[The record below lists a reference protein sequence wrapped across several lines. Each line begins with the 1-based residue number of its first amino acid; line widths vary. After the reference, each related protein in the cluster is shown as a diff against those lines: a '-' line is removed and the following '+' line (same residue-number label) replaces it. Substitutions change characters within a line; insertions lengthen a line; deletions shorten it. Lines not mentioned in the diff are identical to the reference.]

1 MSKRSKKKLVKAI
14 KKRRAAAEKASLSKK
29 TQGPLSAQ
37 IKEKERQPT
46 GKPTKNQEVVGAS
59 QSDSQTGNQKKAGT
73 TTGGGA
79 TSNQKKAGVQAN
91 DSYDAKLAALR
102 KKGRA
107 DNYAADRIEQ
117 ERKQVIDM
125 INEGNYKDAANAMG
139 YTGEYTAENA
149 NKLRQAAEKHAMDA
163 VNEGAGIMDYV
174 NAYHVPGAIGGAAI
188 LAGTGSALMKDN
200 GRKSNEELYS
210 SPF

>member
-46 GKPTKNQEVVGAS
+46 GKPTENQEVVGAS
-59 QSDSQTGNQKKAGT
+59 QSDSQTG
-73 TTGGGA
+73 
-79 TSNQKKAGVQAN
+79 NQKKAGVQAN

-125 INEGNYKDAANAMG
+125 INEGNYKDAASAMG

>member
-14 KKRRAAAEKASLSKK
+14 KKRRAAAKKASLPKK

-37 IKEKERQPT
+37 IKEKGRQPT
-46 GKPTKNQEVVGAS
+46 GKPTENQETVGAS
-59 QSDSQTGNQKKAGT
+59 QSDSQTGNQKKVG

-125 INEGNYKDAANAMG
+125 INEGNYKDAASAMD
-139 YTGEYTAENA
+139 YSGEYTAEHA
-149 NKLRQAAEKHAMDA
+149 DKLRQAAEKHAMDA

-210 SPF
+210 NPF